1 MKPRNRP
8 FGHSGRLIVAAVTV
22 ILAATPVCGR
32 ALAADLPATPHGL
45 WKFQR
50 TADGKK
56 TESTKCTVPTDDM
69 KRMNAKLKKSG
80 CRVSPVKKSG
90 NVYTYTVDCSLKF
103 PSGSTFNTRSSSVM
117 TVVSE
122 SSYKIEIDV
131 VTDRQSSKELLVAQR
146 IGDCER

>member
-1 MKPRNRP
+1 MVVTATMV
-8 FGHSGRLIVAAVTV
+8 LLVAAP
-22 ILAATPVCGR
+22 ACGR
-32 ALAADLPATPHGL
+32 ALAADLPTMPHGL

-80 CRVSPVKKSG
+80 CRISPVKKSG
-90 NVYTYTVDCSLKF
+90 NVYTYAVECSLKM
-103 PSGSTFNTRSSSVM
+103 PSGSTFNTRSTSVM
-117 TVVSE
+117 TVFSE

-131 VTDRQSSKELLVAQR
+131 VNDRQSSKELLVAQR